1 MRERRRVVNVRA
13 AAVGRSG
20 RRLVV
25 VTRRQARGVARRGRD
40 ERREAESRAR
50 IHRTVGQARSR
61 ALGPSALHVSPRD
74 RNVLG
79 RDVKVSHLV
88 VSVRVHAG
96 LVFRERRRDVRGKR
110 RDDLRWGR
118 IGRSRWICARDRNVG
133 AVATALG
140 LRPAFL
146 GNLAGL
152 TRPRGS
158 RVRVFGRSR
167 HSRGSR

>member
-1 MRERRRVVNVRA
+1 MTRTSSFSSRGVGGTNGEKPRA
-13 AAVGRSG
+13 ARGFIGLLV
-20 RRLVV
+20 RL
-25 VTRRQARGVARRGRD
+25 D
-40 ERREAESRAR
+40 RAL
-50 IHRTVGQARSR
+50 
-61 ALGPSALHVSPRD
+61 LGPSALHVSPRD

-79 RDVKVSHLV
+79 GDVKVSHLV

-96 LVFRERRRDVRGKR
+96 LVFRVGRHARGKR

-118 IGRSRWICARDRNVG
+118 IGRSRWIRASDRNVG

-158 RVRVFGRSR
+158 RVRVSADLDTAAEAAEAETRAEP
-167 HSRGSR
+167 